1 MAALQTFDQ
10 ALADSTA
17 ASGKEW
23 SDERLV
29 VVGRLAAKLSE
40 EELVLLRV
48 IWLDRPLTWQKHCAQ
63 VLGWVRRGEA
73 VEILMDMVDRAPQA
87 VALDALESL
96 SEFDPELF
104 GPERT
109 GRIVKAIEALLARPL
124 APLHQALL
132 EKFVTTLRSAGAAA
146 E

>member
-1 MAALQTFDQ
+1 MAALQNFDQ
-10 ALADSTA
+10 ALVDSA
-17 ASGKEW
+17 AARGKEW
-23 SDERLV
+23 SDERLL
-29 VVGRLAAKLSE
+29 VVGRRAAQLSD

-48 IWLDRPLTWQKHCAQ
+48 IWSDRPLTWQKHCAQ
-63 VLGWVRRGEA
+63 VLGWARRGEA

-109 GRIVKAIEALLARPL
+109 GSIVTTIEALLARPL

-132 EKFVTTLRSAGAAA
+132 KKFLATLRSAGATA

>member
-1 MAALQTFDQ
+1 MTALQTFDR

-29 VVGRLAAKLSE
+29 VAGHLASKLSD
-40 EELVLLRV
+40 EELALLRV
-48 IWLDRPLTWQKHCAQ
+48 IWPDRPLHWQKHCAQ
-63 VLGWVRRGEA
+63 ALGWVRRGA
-73 VEILMDMVDRAPQA
+73 AIEILMEMVNRGPQA

-104 GPERT
+104 GRQQT
-109 GRIVKAIEALLARPL
+109 GRMVEVIEALLMRPL
-124 APLHQALL
+124 APLHRVLL
-132 EKFVTTLRSAGAAA
+132 DKFLTALRSTGAPP
-146 E
+146 

>member
-10 ALADSTA
+10 ALADSIA

-29 VVGRLAAKLSE
+29 VAGELAAQLSD
-40 EELVLLRV
+40 EELALLRV
-48 IWLDRPLTWQKHCAQ
+48 IWSDRPLTWQKHCAQ
-63 VLGWVRRGEA
+63 VLAWVRRAEA
-73 VEILMDMVDRAPQA
+73 IEILVDMVGRAPQA

-96 SEFDPELF
+96 SEFDTDLF
-104 GPERT
+104 PRDQRV
-109 GRIVKAIEALLARPL
+109 RIVAAIQALLARPL

-132 EKFVTTLRSAGAAA
+132 EEFLTRLRSAGAAA
-146 E
+146 Q

>member
-1 MAALQTFDQ
+1 MVALQTLDHVP
-10 ALADSTA
+10 ADA
-17 ASGKEW
+17 AVVGGNEW
-23 SDERLV
+23 PDERLV
-29 VVGRLAAKLSE
+29 VVGRLAAKLSD

-48 IWLDRPLTWQKHCAQ
+48 IWPDRPLAWQKHCAQ
-63 VLGWVRRGEA
+63 VLGWVRRNEA
-73 VEILMDMVDRAPQA
+73 IEILMDMVGRGPQA

-104 GPERT
+104 GPEQT

-124 APLHQALL
+124 APLHLALL
-132 EKFVTTLRSAGAAA
+132 EKFVPRLRSAGAAA

>member
-1 MAALQTFDQ
+1 MAALQTLDQ
-10 ALADSTA
+10 ALADSSA

-29 VVGRLAAKLSE
+29 VAGELAAELSD
-40 EELVLLRV
+40 EELALLRV
-48 IWLDRPLTWQKHCAQ
+48 IWPDRPLAWQKHCAQ

-73 VEILMDMVDRAPQA
+73 IEILMEMVGRGPQA

-96 SEFDPELF
+96 SEFDPELL
-104 GPERT
+104 ERDQRV
-109 GRIVKAIEALLARPL
+109 RIVTAIQALLARPL

-132 EKFVTTLRSAGAAA
+132 EEFLMRLRSAGAAA
-146 E
+146 A

>member
-29 VVGRLAAKLSE
+29 VVGELAAQLSD
-40 EELVLLRV
+40 EELALLRV
-48 IWLDRPLTWQKHCAQ
+48 IWSDRPLTWQKHCAQ
-63 VLGWVRRGEA
+63 VLAWGRRGEA
-73 VEILMDMVDRAPQA
+73 IEILMDMVGRAPQA

-104 GPERT
+104 PREQRV
-109 GRIVKAIEALLARPL
+109 RIVEAIKALLARPL

-132 EKFVTTLRSAGAAA
+132 EEFLTRLRSAGAAA

>member
-10 ALADSTA
+10 ALADSNPA
-17 ASGKEW
+17 HGKEW
-23 SDERLV
+23 SDERLL
-29 VVGRLAAKLSE
+29 VVGRLASKLSD
-40 EELVLLRV
+40 EELALLRV
-48 IWLDRPLTWQKHCAQ
+48 IWRDRPLTWQKHCAQ

-73 VEILMDMVDRAPQA
+73 LEILMAMVDRGPQA

-104 GPERT
+104 RRDQT
-109 GRIVKAIEALLARPL
+109 VRIVAAIEALLARPL

-132 EKFVTTLRSAGAAA
+132 EKFVTRLRSAGAVS

>member
-29 VVGRLAAKLSE
+29 VAGELAAQLSD
-40 EELVLLRV
+40 EELALLRV
-48 IWLDRPLTWQKHCAQ
+48 IWSDRPLTWQKHCAQ
-63 VLGWVRRGEA
+63 VLAWVRRAEA
-73 VEILMDMVDRAPQA
+73 IDILMDMVGRAPQA

-96 SEFDPELF
+96 SEFDPDLF
-104 GPERT
+104 PRDQRV
-109 GRIVKAIEALLARPL
+109 RIVAAIQALLARPL

-132 EKFVTTLRSAGAAA
+132 EEFLTTLRSAGAAA
-146 E
+146 Q

>member
-1 MAALQTFDQ
+1 MATLQTFDQ

-17 ASGKEW
+17 ASGKDW
-23 SDERLV
+23 SDERLAV
-29 VVGRLAAKLSE
+29 AAELASKLSD
-40 EELVLLRV
+40 EELALLRV
-48 IWLDRPLTWQKHCAQ
+48 IWPGRPVTWKKHCAQ

-73 VEILMDMVDRAPQA
+73 IEILVDMVGRGPQA

-104 GPERT
+104 RRDQT
-109 GRIVKAIEALLARPL
+109 VRIVAATEALLARPL

-132 EKFVTTLRSAGAAA
+132 EKFVTKLRSAGAAS

>member
-1 MAALQTFDQ
+1 MAALQNFDQ
-10 ALADSTA
+10 ALVDSA
-17 ASGKEW
+17 AARGKEW
-23 SDERLV
+23 SDERLLV
-29 VVGRLAAKLSE
+29 LGRLAAQLSD

-48 IWLDRPLTWQKHCAQ
+48 IWPDRPLTWQKHCAQ

-73 VEILMDMVDRAPQA
+73 VEILMDMVDRASQA

-109 GRIVKAIEALLARPL
+109 GSIVTAIEALLARPL

-132 EKFVTTLRSAGAAA
+132 KQFLTTLRSAGAAA